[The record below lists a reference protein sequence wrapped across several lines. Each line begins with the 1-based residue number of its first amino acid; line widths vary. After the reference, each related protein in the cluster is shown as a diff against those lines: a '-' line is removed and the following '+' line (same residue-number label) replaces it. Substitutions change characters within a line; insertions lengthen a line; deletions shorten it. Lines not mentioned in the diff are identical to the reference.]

1 MSNSQGFALLDQK
14 IQQWIWKQNWT
25 ALRDIQ
31 EQAIPFVLKR
41 NCDVVIGATTASGKT
56 EAAFLPACSRLVENL
71 SLGIG
76 ILYIS
81 PLKALINDQQRRLES
96 LGEILGISITS
107 WHGDALESKKNNLR
121 KKPEG
126 ILLITP
132 ESLESLVLHHSGWCT
147 QAFANLNHI
156 IIDEFHSFIGTE
168 RGMQLLSLMHR
179 LEFLT
184 QRLVPRIALSATLGD
199 MQQVAKYL
207 RPQQNFPCKIIESS
221 TSRSDLKI
229 QLRGYLYPAHFKEN
243 TPSAFNLLTEDLY
256 KILRGKSNLVFASSR
271 GLTEE
276 ITASLT
282 DRCNKNGVP
291 NEFFPHHGN
300 LSKEIRESLEKRLQ
314 DAQFPTTAICTMTL
328 ELGID
333 IGNVDS
339 IAQVTAPNSVASLRQ
354 RLGRSGRRGE
364 PAILR
369 VFLLE
374 KEISAK
380 THLVDKLRLETI
392 QTIAMINLLLKKWYE
407 PPEKQQY
414 HLSTLIQQTI
424 SVIGQYGGVRANQL
438 WTLLCKNGPFHL
450 VDATTYGKFL
460 KDLGKEHLI
469 SQTQDGEIILGSKG
483 EQLIEHYSFYTAFNT
498 TQEYRLECEGRTLGT
513 VPLDDM
519 LIEGQL
525 IIFAGKRWKILDINA
540 EKKLIILTPS
550 SGGEPPIFHGGGQ
563 MVHAIIRKEMYRIYT
578 TKELPVYLNSDGIRL
593 FEEGVDF
600 FHTMK
605 LDGRNIIQDGATTFL
620 FPWKGDRTIN
630 TISVLLRNQN
640 LTVGCTGGVIEIA
653 KCSIS
658 DLKGTI
664 TKILNG
670 KKPSTSALANTVANT
685 KIEKHD
691 HYLSQELRAL
701 NYGSKSFD
709 IDEAWSWLESVLSKI
724 PNN

>member
-31 EQAIPFVLKR
+31 EQAIPFVLNR
-41 NCDVVIGATTASGKT
+41 SCDIVISASTASGKT

-71 SLGIG
+71 SQGIG

-81 PLKALINDQQRRLES
+81 PLKALINDQHRRLES
-96 LGEILGISITS
+96 LGELLGISITS

-121 KKPEG
+121 KNPEG

-132 ESLESLVLHHSGWCT
+132 ESLESLVLHHSGWCVK
-147 QAFANLNHI
+147 AFSNLNHI

-168 RGMQLLSLMHR
+168 RGIQLLSLMHR
-179 LEFLT
+179 LEFLS

-221 TSRSDLKI
+221 TSRADLKI
-229 QLRGYLYPAHFKEN
+229 QLRGYLYPAYFKEN
-243 TPSAFNLLTEDLY
+243 SRSAFDLLTEDLY
-256 KILRGKSNLVFASSR
+256 KILRGKSNLVFANSR

-276 ITASLT
+276 ITANLT

-300 LSKEIRESLEKRLQ
+300 LSKDIRENLEKRLQ

-333 IGNVDS
+333 IGTVDS
-339 IAQVTAPNSVASLRQ
+339 IAQITAPNSVASLRQ
-354 RLGRSGRRGE
+354 RLGRSGRRE
-364 PAILR
+364 DPAVLR

-374 KEISAK
+374 NEISAN
-380 THLVDKLRLETI
+380 THLIDKLRLETI
-392 QTIAMINLLLKKWYE
+392 QTISMINLLLKKWYE

-438 WTLLCKNGPFHL
+438 WALLCKNGPFHL
-450 VDATTYGKFL
+450 VDPTTYEKLL
-460 KDLGKEHLI
+460 KDLGKEQLI
-469 SQTQDGEIILGSKG
+469 SQTQEGEIILGSKG

-498 TQEYRLECEGRTLGT
+498 TQEYRLECDGRALGT
-513 VPLDDM
+513 IPLDDK
-519 LIEGQL
+519 LFEGQL
-525 IIFAGKRWKILDINA
+525 IIFAGKRWKILDINV
-540 EKKLIILTPS
+540 EKKLITLKPS
-550 SGGEPPIFHGGGQ
+550 LGGKSPLFHGGGQ
-563 MVHAIIRKEMYRIYT
+563 MVHAIVREEMYRIYT
-578 TKELPVYLNSDGIRL
+578 TKELPVYLNSNGVRL

-605 LDGRNIIQDGATTFL
+605 LDGQDVIQDGSTTFL
-620 FPWKGDRTIN
+620 FPWKGDRTVN

-640 LTVGCTGGVIEIA
+640 LTVGFSGGVIEIA
-653 KCSIS
+653 KCPIS
-658 DLKGTI
+658 ELKETI
-664 TKILNG
+664 AKILKE
-670 KKPSTSALANTVANT
+670 KKLSTSALANTVANT
-685 KIEKHD
+685 NIEKHD

-701 NYGSKSFD
+701 NYGGRAFD
-709 IDEAWSWLESVLSKI
+709 IDEAWSWLETMYTKI
-724 PNN
+724 LNN

>member
-31 EQAIPFVLKR
+31 EQAIPFVLKN
-41 NCDVVIGATTASGKT
+41 NCDVVISATTASGKT

-71 SLGIG
+71 SQGIR

-132 ESLESLVLHHSGWCT
+132 ESLESLLLHHSGWCAK
-147 QAFANLNHI
+147 AFANLNNI

-199 MQQVAKYL
+199 MQQIAKYL

-229 QLRGYLYPAHFKEN
+229 QLRGYLYPANFKEN
-243 TPSAFNLLTEDLY
+243 NPSTFNLLTEDLY
-256 KILRGKSNLVFASSR
+256 KTLRGKSNLVFANSR

-276 ITASLT
+276 ITANLT

-314 DAQFPTTAICTMTL
+314 DDQFPTTAICTMTL

-414 HLSTLIQQTI
+414 HLSTLIQQTL

-438 WTLLCKNGPFHL
+438 WALLCKNGPFHL
-450 VDATTYGKFL
+450 VDSNTYGKFL

-469 SQTQDGEIILGSKG
+469 SQTQDGEIILGFKG

-513 VPLDDM
+513 VPLGDM

-525 IIFAGKRWKILDINA
+525 IIFAGKRWKILDINS
-540 EKKLIILTPS
+540 EKKLITLRPS

-563 MVHAIIRKEMYRIYT
+563 MVHDIVRKEMYRIYAS
-578 TKELPVYLNSDGIRL
+578 KEQPVYMNSNGIRL
-593 FEEGVDF
+593 FEEGIDF
-600 FHTMK
+600 FHAMK
-605 LDGRNIIQDGATTFL
+605 LDNLEVIQDGTTTFL

-630 TISVLLRNQN
+630 TISVLLQNQN
-640 LTVGCTGGVIEIA
+640 LTVGCSGGVIEIA
-653 KCSIS
+653 KCSLS
-658 DLKGTI
+658 NLKGTI
-664 TKILNG
+664 TKVLNNT
-670 KKPSTSALANTVANT
+670 KPSATDLANSVANT
-685 KIEKHD
+685 SIEKHD
-691 HYLSQELRAL
+691 HYLSKDLRAV
-701 NYGSKSFD
+701 NYGAKSFN
-709 IDEAWSWLESVLSKI
+709 IDEAWSWLESVFSKI